1 VQVGRHG
8 ETSCLFPRQSSSAGK
23 SMGCASVQCAHG
35 LRSPSADGGLRT
47 NHVRRVLC
55 AAAPRRPTQT
65 IRSSGMVFAQNGE
78 PMIRL
83 VPCVAVAERILL
95 PGRDVLRPFLHTGSP
110 RRSQVS
116 WRCNSSSALPRR
128 SGASS
133 HPGSDA
139 LALQSMRQGT
149 YSRIFHGY
157 GPR

>member
-1 VQVGRHG
+1 MVAQGNRREPFAPPGSLVLH
-8 ETSCLFPRQSSSAGK
+8 
-23 SMGCASVQCAHG
+23 
-35 LRSPSADGGLRT
+35 PSLGGLVLEGARGLAHRAPQT

-65 IRSSGMVFAQNGE
+65 IRSSGMVFALNGE